1 MDKHNGN
8 QNPFSQE
15 NSEWNPKETVEA
27 IQNVS
32 KKVRVYSHRVKETM
46 RALRE
51 SNVIPE
57 MAEAIRDTSFAVRD
71 TAYDINETTKELK
84 KRGIISDTA
93 NAIETTWKSSEAS
106 FAIAREISNDAAK
119 VSPHASKAI
128 REGIDIIKKET
139 NPAKIK
145 DFKTSASVP

>member
-32 KKVRVYSHRVKETM
+32 KNVRVYSYKIRETM

-51 SNVIPE
+51 SNAIPE
-57 MAEAIRDTSFAVRD
+57 MAEAIRDTSFAIRD
-71 TAYDINETTKELK
+71 TVHDVNETTKELK

-119 VSPHASKAI
+119 ASPHASKAI

>member
-1 MDKHNGN
+1 MDKHNEN
-8 QNPFSQE
+8 QNPFLQE
-15 NSEWNPKETVEA
+15 NPEWNPKETVEV
-27 IQNVS
+27 IQNTS
-32 KKVRVYSHRVKETM
+32 KKVRVYSHRIKETM

-71 TAYDINETTKELK
+71 TVHDINETTKELK

-106 FAIAREISNDAAK
+106 FAIAKEISNDAAK
-119 VSPHASKAI
+119 ASPHTTKAI
-128 REGIDIIKKET
+128 RDGIDIIKKET
-139 NPAKIK
+139 NSAKIK
-145 DFKTSASVP
+145 DFKTSASAS